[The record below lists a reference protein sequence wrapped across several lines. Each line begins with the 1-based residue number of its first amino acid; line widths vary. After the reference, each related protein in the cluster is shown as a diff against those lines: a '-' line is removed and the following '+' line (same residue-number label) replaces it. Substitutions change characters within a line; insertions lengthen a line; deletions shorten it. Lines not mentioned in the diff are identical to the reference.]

1 MRRGEALTMETQTTT
16 APAVLIHCPTCLRAL
31 ACTCEAEAVPTVERH
46 ILAAHLRV
54 Q

>member
-16 APAVLIHCPTCLRAL
+16 APAVLIHCPRCLAVL
-31 ACTCEAEAVPTVERH
+31 ACSCEAEAVPVVEAH
-46 ILAAHLRV
+46 ILAAHGRV